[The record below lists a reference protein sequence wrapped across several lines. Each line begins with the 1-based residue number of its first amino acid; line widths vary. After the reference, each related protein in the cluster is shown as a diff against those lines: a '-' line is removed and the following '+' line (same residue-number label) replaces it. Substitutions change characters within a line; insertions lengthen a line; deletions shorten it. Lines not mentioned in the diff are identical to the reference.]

1 MWESHQLGRQART
14 GTITRTM
21 TRQIIVE
28 IVSSEL
34 TSQKTRNYPHNDRP
48 FIAEIDLSAKPT
60 WYSAER
66 RPCCAEWAPHCARSS
81 DRSPDFATRRASTT
95 ELREADPR
103 IESRDFATTNMG
115 IYSTKSR
122 TDRLL
127 AATTY
132 LRSSLVATN
141 RGQRVPPD
149 PSGRL
154 LRRMSQSPF
163 VCRSGG
169 RRLCGPRRG
178 AKPCWTRTS
187 QEIPVLVHCSGH
199 CACSG
204 LRARMKR
211 SPQ

>member
-1 MWESHQLGRQART
+1 MPSGHRT
-14 GTITRTM
+14 
-21 TRQIIVE
+21 V
-28 IVSSEL
+28 
-34 TSQKTRNYPHNDRP
+34 
-48 FIAEIDLSAKPT
+48 LSLRIEA
-60 WYSAER
+60 
-66 RPCCAEWAPHCARSS
+66 
-81 DRSPDFATRRASTT
+81 PDFATRRASTT

-103 IESRDFATTNMG
+103 IESRDFATTKMG

-127 AATTY
+127 ATTTC

-169 RRLCGPRRG
+169 QRLCGPRRG
-178 AKPCWTRTS
+178 TKPWWTRTS
-187 QEIPVLVHCSGH
+187 QEIPVPLCVSKRRPTPNPRGLRRGGETLQPNCYTQAVLGWLPGCNGPHNKRPNICSGR
-199 CACSG
+199 CTCSR
-204 LRARMKR
+204 LSARMPR